1 MADNNSLINYGNLT
15 AYHNK
20 SMELLNSTK
29 ATLQEQID
37 NLLERLKVLEEAS
50 VAIVETDSTE

>member
-20 SMELLNSTK
+20 NMELLNSTK

-37 NLLERLKVLEEAS
+37 DLLERLKVLEDAS
-50 VAIVETDSTE
+50 VAIVEADTTE